1 MELPAEKLKDL
12 YVKMMRIRSFEEK
25 LVELTTLKGYY
36 LGTLHLYCGQEAVG
50 VGVCSNLNDDDY
62 ITIGHRAHGQS
73 IAKGANINAMM
84 AELFGKKTGSQ
95 KGKSGSMHMCER
107 KVGNIGGNGIVGAN
121 IPIATGAALSA
132 KLRGTDQVA
141 VSFFGEGASN
151 QGVFHESLNMASLWK
166 LPVIYVCENN
176 QYAVST
182 PVTQSTSVKNI
193 STRAK
198 AYNMIGETIDGMDVI
213 AVYKAAKEAVERARK
228 GLGPTLLECETY
240 RYYGHMGGWVI
251 EPFWVKEYRTKVE
264 VDEWR
269 ARDPIDQLKAKLIRD
284 KLLTEKQIEALDA
297 SIIKEIDDAVEF
309 AENSPSPAPED
320 ALKDIYAE

>member
-12 YVKMMRIRSFEEK
+12 YVKMMRVRSFDEK
-25 LVELTTLKGYY
+25 IAELTTLRGLS
-36 LGTLHLYCGQEAVG
+36 LGMPHLYCGQEAVG
-50 VGVCSNLNDDDY
+50 VGVCDNLRDDDF
-62 ITIGHRAHGQS
+62 ITMSHRCHGQS
-73 IAKGANINAMM
+73 VAKGSNINAMM

-95 KGKSGSMHMCER
+95 KGKSGTMHMCDR
-107 KVGNIGGNGIVGAN
+107 KVGNIGGNGIVGSG

-141 VSFFGEGASN
+141 VSFFGDGAAN
-151 QGVFHESLNMASLWK
+151 TGTFHESLNMASLWK

-176 QYAVST
+176 QFAVST
-182 PVTQSTSVKNI
+182 TLAQSTSVKNI
-193 STRAK
+193 STRAM
-198 AYNMIGETIDGMDVI
+198 AYNMVGETIDGMDVI
-213 AVYKAAKEAVERARK
+213 KVYKAAKEAVERARK

-251 EPFWVKEYRTKVE
+251 EPFWVKEYRTKEE
-264 VDEWR
+264 VGDWR

-284 KLLTEKQIEALDA
+284 KLLAEKELEALDV
-297 SIIKEIDDAVEF
+297 SIGKEIDDAVEF

-320 ALKDIYAE
+320 ALEDIYAE